1 MWQLSYTD
9 PNVMTMPSAT
19 SDTARLRQW
28 ARELSRD
35 YLPEG
40 WRRVASSTFSKV
52 AFHEEMQLY
61 YKEYL
66 PRSPAERIK
75 AALRG
80 SRATRARR
88 NAEKLAL
95 CGFDAPANVLWGKL
109 PGGCEYLYTRAA
121 PGKPVTDWLHD
132 TRAGDEATPAANR
145 RRLRR
150 QLLEELGVFIG
161 RLHATGF
168 AHGDL
173 RPGNVVAALIDGR
186 FRFTLVD
193 NERLHHA
200 RPVPGRKLL
209 RNLMQL
215 NMLPPAQLGRTDR
228 MRFFTAWRRQMRELA
243 PIEAKIIAAEA
254 WLWAMRRLGEKG
266 LV

>member
-1 MWQLSYTD
+1 
-9 PNVMTMPSAT
+9 MTMPSPSPDPAQ
-19 SDTARLRQW
+19 LGQW
-28 ARELSRD
+28 ALELSQD

-40 WRRVASSTFSKV
+40 WRRVASSAFSKV
-52 AFHEEMQLY
+52 AFHEGMQLY

-66 PRSPAERIK
+66 PRSPAERLK
-75 AALRG
+75 AVLRG

-88 NAEKLAL
+88 NAERLAFS
-95 CGFDAPANVLWGKL
+95 GFDAPASIYWGTL

-121 PGKPVTDWLHD
+121 PGQPVTDWLRD
-132 TRAGDEATPAANR
+132 TRAGGESARVTEQR
-145 RRLRR
+145 QLRR

-173 RPGNVVAALIDGR
+173 RPGNVVAAHIDGR

-200 RPVPGRKLL
+200 RPAPGRKLL

-254 WLWAMRRLGEKG
+254 WLWAMRRLREKG